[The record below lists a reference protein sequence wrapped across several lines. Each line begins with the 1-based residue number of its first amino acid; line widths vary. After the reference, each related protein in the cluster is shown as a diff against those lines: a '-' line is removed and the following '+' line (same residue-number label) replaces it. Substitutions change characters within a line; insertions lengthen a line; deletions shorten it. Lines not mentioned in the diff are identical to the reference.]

1 MPNFSDVTFK
11 MSAYTPKTA
20 EIGVFWYKFSQKG
33 YIPFI
38 DFYQIRLGEAIS
50 RSTLSRQISSLSLK
64 KCVQPQNRENG
75 IFWYKFDPK
84 GKLWRSTEKVEY
96 RNTTTNL
103 SLCNDTITVLKIT
116 LLHSASVITKFLIPK
131 TPKNRTL
138 FRLQPARDLRSPPY
152 SAW

>member
-1 MPNFSDVTFK
+1 
-11 MSAYTPKTA
+11 MSLLKCRLTLPKQPKL
-20 EIGVFWYKFSQKG
+20 VFFWYKFSQKG

-38 DFYQIRLGEAIS
+38 DFYQIRLGEAIP

-116 LLHSASVITKFLIPK
+116 LLHSVSVITKFLIPK
-131 TPKNRTL
+131 RDKKQTHKNRTL